1 MVFWFLR
8 FSVVIDSIS
17 EPEKFRVDFA
27 AFQNG
32 AVGCPVCQHLF
43 VAFPNV
49 LNTVTFSQMLLYLRE
64 IFLRVCWQWIF
75 SRYRICI
82 CTLEFLCGSK
92 CVDGNPPSEKD
103 VTDKCPIGHLI
114 FAFLNLWSL
123 EHMRH
128 DFETGSIIVGGNRRS
143 AFRRSHSVNSFPWKH
158 KCQMSNRQKSKFTDF
173 LSFVEIERCFSITW
187 VENSAR
193 SVCLDARGQ
202 A

>member
-32 AVGCPVCQHLF
+32 AVGCSVCQHLF

-75 SRYRICI
+75 SQYRICI

-92 CVDGNPPSEKD
+92 CVDGNPPSENGRYGQMSNWRFD
-103 VTDKCPIGHLI
+103 VL
-114 FAFLNLWSL
+114 AFLNLWSL

-143 AFRRSHSVNSFPWKH
+143 AFRRSHSVNSFP
-158 KCQMSNRQKSKFTDF
+158 
-173 LSFVEIERCFSITW
+173 
-187 VENSAR
+187 
-193 SVCLDARGQ
+193 
-202 A
+202 